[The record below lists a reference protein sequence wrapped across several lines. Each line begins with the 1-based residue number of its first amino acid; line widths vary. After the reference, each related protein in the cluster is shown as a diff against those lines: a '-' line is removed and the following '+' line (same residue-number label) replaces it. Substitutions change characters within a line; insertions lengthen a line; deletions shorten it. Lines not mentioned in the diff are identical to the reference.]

1 MENMMNY
8 KVAIQIFII
17 ILSILPT
24 ISFAVTD
31 DEIIESVKN
40 HPQVRQRILEVTK
53 PISKDPEVRFK
64 DEIYPNKKSY
74 VVPLEGGCGVAGCG
88 GNVLVVF
95 HYTSDGPN
103 PRSRYVSALVKIK
116 HTKIQ
121 EISLAKISTDTE

>member
-1 MENMMNY
+1 MNH

-17 ILSILPT
+17 ILSILPA

-31 DEIIESVKN
+31 EEIIESVKN
-40 HPQVRQRILEVTK
+40 DPKVKQKILEVTK

-64 DEIYPNKKSY
+64 DEIYPNKKAY
-74 VVPLEGGCGVAGCG
+74 VVPLEGGCGIAGCG
-88 GNVLVVF
+88 GKVLVVI

-103 PRSRYVSALVKIK
+103 PQSRYVSALVRIK

-121 EISLAKISTDTE
+121 EISLAKISSEYEQ